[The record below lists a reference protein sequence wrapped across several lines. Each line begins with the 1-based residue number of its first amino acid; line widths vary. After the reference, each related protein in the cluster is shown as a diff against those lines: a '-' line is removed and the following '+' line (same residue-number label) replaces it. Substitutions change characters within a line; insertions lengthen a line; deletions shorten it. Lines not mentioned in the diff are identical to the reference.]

1 LERIFEMNK
10 IIGISG
16 LAGDGKDSLCNMLR
30 VLFEGSGYAF
40 ERMAFAEEIKEE
52 CREALMSMYNIN
64 PLTCSREDKSTIR
77 DFLVFYAKV
86 KREESSGTH
95 WVKKLDK
102 KIKALPKSKLDR
114 IICIPDVR
122 HAQYE
127 KDEAQWIKK
136 KKGILIH
143 VKKYQLEEA
152 FTFKKSYSIP
162 VNNEEATHTPKLE
175 ALADFV
181 IEWQDTSPVAPEN
194 SHFSR
199 ELVIELFILIRDLLL
214 VGPPKETKRLSKS
227 QKARK
232 NIEKLK
238 KI

>member
-1 LERIFEMNK
+1 MNK
-10 IIGISG
+10 LIGISG

-30 VLFEGSGYAF
+30 DLFESEGFAF
-40 ERMAFAEEIKEE
+40 ERMALAEEIKEE

-64 PLTCSREDKSTIR
+64 PLTCSREDKATIR

-102 KIKALPKSKLDR
+102 KIKALPKSELDR

-143 VKKYQLEEA
+143 VKKYRIEEGVA
-152 FTFKKSYSIP
+152 FNKFYSIP
-162 VNNEEATHTPKLE
+162 VNSEEAHHTPKLE
-175 ALADFV
+175 ELADFV

-199 ELVIELFILIRDLLL
+199 ESVVELFILIRDSFLLD
-214 VGPPKETKRLSKS
+214 PPKETKRLSKS
-227 QKARK
+227 QKTRK

>member
-1 LERIFEMNK
+1 MNK

-30 VLFEGSGYAF
+30 DLFGSDGFAF

-143 VKKYQLEEA
+143 VKKYRIEEGVA
-152 FTFKKSYSIP
+152 FNKFYSIP
-162 VNNEEATHTPKLE
+162 VNSEEAHHTPKLE
-175 ALADFV
+175 ELADFI
-181 IEWQDTSPVAPEN
+181 IEWQDTSPTPPEN
-194 SHFSR
+194 SFFSKDS
-199 ELVIELFILIRDLLL
+199 VSELFKII
-214 VGPPKETKRLSKS
+214 KEVMFADSPNKTKRLSET
-227 QKARK
+227 QKTRE

-238 KI
+238 KII

>member
-1 LERIFEMNK
+1 MNK

-30 VLFEGSGYAF
+30 DLFESDGFTF

-64 PLTCSREDKSTIR
+64 PLTCSREEKSTIR

-95 WVKKLDK
+95 WVKKLEK

-143 VKKYQLEEA
+143 VKKYRIEEGVAFNKFYSTPVNSEEA
-152 FTFKKSYSIP
+152 H
-162 VNNEEATHTPKLE
+162 HTPKLE
-175 ALADFV
+175 ELADFI
-181 IEWQDTSPVAPEN
+181 IEWQDTSPTPPE
-194 SHFSR
+194 SSFFSKGS
-199 ELVIELFILIRDLLL
+199 VSELFKIIKAVMLADS
-214 VGPPKETKRLSKS
+214 PSKTKRISEA
-227 QKARK
+227 QKTRK

-238 KI
+238 KII

>member
-1 LERIFEMNK
+1 MNK

-30 VLFEGSGYAF
+30 DLFESEGFAF
-40 ERMAFAEEIKEE
+40 ERMALAEEIKEE

-64 PLTCSREDKSTIR
+64 PLTCSREDKATIR

-86 KREESSGTH
+86 KREESNGTH

-102 KIKALPKSKLDR
+102 KIKALPKSELDR

-143 VKKYQLEEA
+143 VKKYRIEEGVA
-152 FTFKKSYSIP
+152 FNKFYSIP
-162 VNNEEATHTPKLE
+162 VNSEEAHHTPKLE
-175 ALADFV
+175 ELADFV

-199 ELVIELFILIRDLLL
+199 ESVVELFILIRDSFLLD
-214 VGPPKETKRLSKS
+214 PPKETKRLSKP
-227 QKARK
+227 QKTRK

>member
-1 LERIFEMNK
+1 MNK

-30 VLFEGSGYAF
+30 VLFEDSGYRF
-40 ERMAFAEEIKEE
+40 ERMALADELKEE

-64 PLTCSREDKSTIR
+64 PIVCSREEKALIR

-86 KREESSGTH
+86 KREESKGTH
-95 WVKKLDK
+95 WIGKLAK
-102 KIKALPKSKLDR
+102 KISALPKTDVDR
-114 IICIPDVR
+114 IICIPDIR

-127 KDEAQWIKK
+127 HDEAAWIKK
-136 KKGILIH
+136 NGGILIH
-143 VKKYQLEEA
+143 VKKYQLEEI

-175 ALADFV
+175 AIADFV
-181 IEWQDTSPVAPEN
+181 LEWQDTSPVSPES
-194 SHFSR
+194 SHFSKAS
-199 ELVIELFILIRDLLL
+199 VVELFKL
-214 VGPPKETKRLSKS
+214 VKEWLNADSPSATKRPSKS
-227 QKARK
+227 QKTRK

>member
-1 LERIFEMNK
+1 MECIFKMNK

-30 VLFEGSGYAF
+30 VLFEDSGYAF
-40 ERMAFAEEIKEE
+40 ERMALADELKEE
-52 CREALMSMYNIN
+52 CREALKSMYNIN
-64 PLTCSREDKSTIR
+64 PILCSREEKALIR

-86 KREESSGTH
+86 KREETKGTH
-95 WVKKLDK
+95 WISKLSK
-102 KIKALPKSKLDR
+102 KISALPKIELDR
-114 IICIPDVR
+114 IICIPDIR

-127 KDEAQWIKK
+127 NDEAAWIKK
-136 KKGILIH
+136 NKGILIH
-143 VKKYQLEEA
+143 VKKYQLEET

-181 IEWQDTSPVAPEN
+181 IEWQDTFPVAPEN
-194 SHFSR
+194 SHFSNASV
-199 ELVIELFILIRDLLL
+199 LELFKLVKELLAADSL
-214 VGPPKETKRLSKS
+214 NATKRPSKS

>member
-1 LERIFEMNK
+1 MNK

-30 VLFEGSGYAF
+30 DLFESEGFAF
-40 ERMAFAEEIKEE
+40 ERMALAEEIKEE

-64 PLTCSREDKSTIR
+64 PLTCSREDKATIR

-102 KIKALPKSKLDR
+102 KIKALPKSELDR

-143 VKKYQLEEA
+143 VKKYRIEEGVA
-152 FTFKKSYSIP
+152 FNKFYSIP
-162 VNNEEATHTPKLE
+162 VNSEEAHHTPKLE
-175 ALADFV
+175 ELADFV

-199 ELVIELFILIRDLLL
+199 ESVVELFILIRDSFLLD
-214 VGPPKETKRLSKS
+214 PPKETKRLSKS
-227 QKARK
+227 QKTRK

>member
-1 LERIFEMNK
+1 LTKTNNLVK
-10 IIGISG
+10 IN
-16 LAGDGKDSLCNMLR
+16 ARECK
-30 VLFEGSGYAF
+30 
-40 ERMAFAEEIKEE
+40 IKEVNE
-52 CREALMSMYNIN
+52 SEKNTFLNQN
-64 PLTCSREDKSTIR
+64 HLQGEDKSTIR

-143 VKKYQLEEA
+143 VKKYRIEEGVA
-152 FTFKKSYSIP
+152 FNKFYSIP
-162 VNNEEATHTPKLE
+162 VNSEEAHHTPKLE
-175 ALADFV
+175 ELADFV
-181 IEWQDTSPVAPEN
+181 IECQDTSPIPPEN
-194 SHFSR
+194 SHFSKASV
-199 ELVIELFILIRDLLL
+199 EELFRLIIET
-214 VGPPKETKRLSKS
+214 VGETKKPTKS
-227 QKARK
+227 QKLQK
-232 NIEKLK
+232 SIENLK

>member
-1 LERIFEMNK
+1 MERIFKMNK

-40 ERMAFAEEIKEE
+40 ERMALAEELKEE
-52 CREALMSMYNIN
+52 CREALMAMYNIN
-64 PLTCSREDKSTIR
+64 PLSCSRDEKATIR
-77 DFLVFYAKV
+77 DFLVFYGKV
-86 KREESSGTH
+86 KREESKGTH
-95 WVKKLDK
+95 WVKKLEK
-102 KIKALPKSKLDR
+102 KIATLPKIELDR
-114 IICIPDVR
+114 IICIPDIR
-122 HAQYE
+122 YAQYE
-127 KDEAQWIKK
+127 NDEVAWIKK
-136 KKGILIH
+136 NKGILIH
-143 VKKYQLEEA
+143 VKKYELEEA

-162 VNNEEATHTPKLE
+162 VNNQEATHTPKLE

-199 ELVIELFILIRDLLL
+199 ESVVELFILIRDSFLLDS
-214 VGPPKETKRLSKS
+214 PKETKRLSKS
-227 QKARK
+227 QKTRK

>member
-1 LERIFEMNK
+1 MNK

-30 VLFEGSGYAF
+30 DLFESEGFAF
-40 ERMAFAEEIKEE
+40 ERMALAEEIKEE

-64 PLTCSREDKSTIR
+64 PLTCSREDKATIR

-86 KREESSGTH
+86 KREESNGTH

-136 KKGILIH
+136 NKGILIH
-143 VKKYQLEEA
+143 VKKYRIEEGVA
-152 FTFKKSYSIP
+152 FNKFYSIP
-162 VNNEEATHTPKLE
+162 VNSEEAHHTPKLE
-175 ALADFV
+175 ELADFV

-199 ELVIELFILIRDLLL
+199 ESVVELFILIRDLLL
-214 VGPPKETKRLSKS
+214 VGPPKETKRPSKS
-227 QKARK
+227 QKTRK

>member
-1 LERIFEMNK
+1 
-10 IIGISG
+10 
-16 LAGDGKDSLCNMLR
+16 MLR

-40 ERMAFAEEIKEE
+40 ERMALAEELKEE

-64 PLTCSREDKSTIR
+64 PLACSREDKSTIR

-102 KIKALPKSKLDR
+102 KIKALPKSELDR

-143 VKKYQLEEA
+143 VKKYRIEEGVA
-152 FTFKKSYSIP
+152 FNKFYSIP
-162 VNNEEATHTPKLE
+162 VNSEEAHHTPKLE
-175 ALADFV
+175 ELADFV

-199 ELVIELFILIRDLLL
+199 ESVVELFILIRDSFLLDS
-214 VGPPKETKRLSKS
+214 PKETKRLSKS
-227 QKARK
+227 QKTRK

>member
-1 LERIFEMNK
+1 MERIFKMNK

-40 ERMAFAEEIKEE
+40 ERMALADELKEE
-52 CREALMSMYNIN
+52 CREALKSMYNIN
-64 PLTCSREDKSTIR
+64 PILCSREEKALIR

-86 KREESSGTH
+86 KREESKGTH
-95 WVKKLDK
+95 WIGKLAK
-102 KIKALPKSKLDR
+102 KISSLPKIESDR

-127 KDEAQWIKK
+127 HDEVAWIKK
-136 KKGILIH
+136 NKGILIH

-152 FTFKKSYSIP
+152 FAFKKSYSIP

-199 ELVIELFILIRDLLL
+199 ESVVELFILIRDSFL
-214 VGPPKETKRLSKS
+214 VDPPKETKRLSKS
-227 QKARK
+227 QKTRK